1 MMYEIYEDLY
11 EAYLEAKAAA
21 NEEEDEQSSPLF
33 LIGSGPAQE
42 THGRVYGAKKNLK
55 KFKKTIDRTLKPC
68 YNIDTVKERRQSNAS
83 RIHHSRVCL
92 LPL

>member
-33 LIGSGPAQE
+33 LTGSGPVRRRKR
-42 THGRVYGAKKNLK
+42 TGACMERKKLK
-55 KFKKTIDRTLKPC
+55 KVLKN
-68 YNIDTVKERRQSNAS
+68 Y
-83 RIHHSRVCL
+83 
-92 LPL
+92 

>member
-33 LIGSGPAQE
+33 FDRIRTGPAQE
-42 THGRVYGAKKNLK
+42 THGRVYGAKKN
-55 KFKKTIDRTLKPC
+55 
-68 YNIDTVKERRQSNAS
+68 
-83 RIHHSRVCL
+83 
-92 LPL
+92 